1 MPPGVRPLLRRIVL
15 FVLLACATVSTVDA
29 QEFCTTRTDT
39 VFIARYDALLA
50 ARADA
55 FRIVADTGIIHIPV
69 TFHIQHSAGGPVVD
83 GARLDVC
90 LDATNAWY
98 RDARVRFYRC
108 GAFEA
113 FDAGAHPVLVKRTVN
128 IAVHW
133 QADGCGSTVGTY
145 VFVNAACERTLEN
158 IISHELGHVLG
169 LAHTHGDSNL
179 GTTDELVDGSNC
191 TTAGDRLCDTPADP
205 NLLRR
210 MGEHCDYI
218 GTELD
223 ANGMAYAPLTDNIMS
238 YTNSECADS
247 LTPMQLARARAVA
260 LALEFSCCPL
270 AAPLARDTAICVGG
284 SARLHAFSDA
294 AEILWYE
301 QPEGGMPVAT
311 GPLFT
316 TPPLDSPRTW
326 YVEAVDSCT
335 SRRRAVTVAV
345 LPATNV
351 EVGGVQTID
360 SLDNAVDMSPRGI
373 CTIGER
379 MFFAFDQG
387 IWTTDGTAGSARM
400 LLELPG
406 GANGFL
412 TEMVPFGNVL
422 LVGSVPPSGD
432 AVLYRI
438 DAGSGE
444 TLLLGTFPKSLIQ
457 ASFFLAA
464 AESWAV
470 FIRVRDSK
478 DVEFWRT
485 DGTPEGTKLFHVMAL
500 ELVQGSFDFHA
511 LDDRMLFNASTAESG
526 MELWCSDGT
535 AEGTEM
541 LADIWPGTQGSVPSE
556 FHTLGDRMYFVA
568 SDSALGRE
576 LWVTDGTAGL
586 IRPVTDINPGDG
598 PSEVRHVAPIGD
610 RLYFSATEFG
620 SNFEPWVWDSVT
632 EAAWKL
638 GEINPLTGSA
648 PMGFVPLGGYVY
660 CCANNG
666 SGYDLWKLEP
676 SGIAPPERVKRIN
689 PNGSSYV
696 FPPLIVWNQAL
707 HFMAHDGTH
716 GSELWRSDGTE
727 KGTEMVADI
736 RAGKGEGSSPYGMTA
751 MRGGLLFFAF
761 PENENCDLFRLAP
774 SRFRSCGGDRVLLV
788 VHAAEGTVRWYEDEW
803 SPDLVGVGAEWQ
815 TPPLEAS
822 RVYWAELAVGEC
834 RGRRVAVPV
843 DVIAPPPMLR
853 DTAVAPGTDLLLTAD
868 AASGSV
874 EWYADSTATRHIGDG
889 PTFSL
894 GVVVSD
900 TTVYARVREDDCVS
914 DVRPLH
920 VFARIT
926 GIQEEEMRQGAFA
939 RDVAV
944 FPQPAHDLLELRLGA
959 DSGVEE
965 LVLLDIL
972 GRELRYLQVAPGTRR
987 LQLPLGNLAP
997 GPYLLL
1003 LRGPEGQRL
1012 LRIMRAP

>member
-1 MPPGVRPLLRRIVL
+1 MISRFLL
-15 FVLLACATVSTVDA
+15 FALLACIVVSTAAA
-29 QEFCTTRTDT
+29 QEFCATRTDSA
-39 VFIARYDALLA
+39 FIARYDALLGT
-50 ARADA
+50 RADA
-55 FRIVADTGIIHIPV
+55 FRVAADTGTIRIPV
-69 TFHIQHSAGGPVVD
+69 TFHIQHGGGGPVVD
-83 GARLDVC
+83 GARLDAC

-113 FDAGAHPVLVKRTVN
+113 FDAGAYPNQVKGTVN
-128 IAVHW
+128 VAVHW
-133 QADGCGSTVGTY
+133 QAEGCGSTVGTY

-218 GTELD
+218 GTERD

-260 LALEFSCCPL
+260 LSLEFSCCPL

-284 SARLHAFSDA
+284 SARLHAISDA

-335 SRRRAVTVAV
+335 SRRRAVTVFV
-345 LPATNV
+345 LPASNLELGT
-351 EVGGVQTID
+351 
-360 SLDNAVDMSPRGI
+360 L
-373 CTIGER
+373 ER
-379 MFFAFDQG
+379 IEQLTTTKGNRPFGFLTLGDGLLFAHGKG
-387 IWTTDGTAGSARM
+387 IWMTDGITGRARM

-406 GANGFL
+406 GVNIGY
-412 TEMVPFGNVL
+412 TELVQLGEGVI
-422 LVGSVPPSGD
+422 VGSMMPSGD
-432 AVLYRI
+432 AVLYRL
-438 DAGSGE
+438 DPRSGE
-444 TLLLGTFPKSLIQ
+444 ALLLQAFPKSLIQ

-464 AESWAV
+464 AESWAI
-470 FIRVRDSK
+470 FIRVRDTK
-478 DVEFWRT
+478 EVELWRT
-485 DGTPEGTKLFHVMAL
+485 DGTPEGTRLFQVKAFDL
-500 ELVQGSFDFHA
+500 EQGSFDFHA
-511 LDDRMLFNASTAESG
+511 LGERMLFNASTPEHG
-526 MELWCSDGT
+526 MELWHSDGT

-541 LADIWPGTQGSVPSE
+541 VADIWPGVQGSVPSE
-556 FHTLGDRMYFVA
+556 FLAVGDRMYFVA

-576 LWVTDGTAGL
+576 LWVTDGTSGVP
-586 IRPVTDINPGDG
+586 RPVTDINPGDG
-598 PSEVRHVAPIGD
+598 PSEIRNVVPIGG

-620 SNFEPWVWDSVT
+620 SNFEPWVWDSLT
-632 EAAWKL
+632 EKTWKL

-648 PMGFVPLGGYVY
+648 PIGFASLGGYVY
-660 CCANNG
+660 CSANNG
-666 SGYDLWKLEP
+666 SGYDLWELDP
-676 SGIAPPERVKRIN
+676 SGMKPPERVKRIN
-689 PNGSSYV
+689 PNGSSSV
-696 FPPLIVWNQAL
+696 FPPLIVWMHAL
-707 HFMAHDGTH
+707 YFVADDGTH
-716 GSELWRSDGTE
+716 GSQLWRSDGTGD
-727 KGTEMVADI
+727 GTSMVVDVTNQQGRLSEHLGFTPLRDI
-736 RAGKGEGSSPYGMTA
+736 
-751 MRGGLLFFAF
+751 LLFFAREESAEWGLYRVS
-761 PENENCDLFRLAP
+761 PTGYH
-774 SRFRSCGGDRVLLV
+774 SCGGKATWLSVRADK
-788 VHAAEGTVRWYEDEW
+788 GTVRWYENEW
-803 SPDLVGVGAEWQ
+803 SADPVGEGAEWQ

-822 RVYWAELAVGEC
+822 TVYWAELGVGEC

-843 DVIAPPPMLR
+843 DVIAPAPVLR
-853 DTAVAPGTDLLLTAD
+853 DTAVAPGTDLLLSAD
-868 AASGSV
+868 AASGMV
-874 EWYADSTATRHIGDG
+874 EWYADSSATRHIGDG
-889 PTFSL
+889 PIL
-894 GVVVSD
+894 PIGVVLSD

-914 DVRPLH
+914 AVRPLH

-926 GIQEEEMRQGAFA
+926 GVEQEEMLQGAFA
-939 RDVAV
+939 VDIAV
-944 FPQPAHDLLELRLGA
+944 FPQPARELLELRLGEQ
-959 DSGVEE
+959 SGVEE

-972 GRELRYLQVAPGTRR
+972 GRELRRLRFAPGTRL

-1003 LRGPEGQRL
+1003 LRGQAEQRL